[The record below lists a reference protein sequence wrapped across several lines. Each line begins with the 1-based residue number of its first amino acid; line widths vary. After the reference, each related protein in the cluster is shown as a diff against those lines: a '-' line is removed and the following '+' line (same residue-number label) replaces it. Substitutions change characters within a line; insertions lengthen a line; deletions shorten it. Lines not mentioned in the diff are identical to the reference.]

1 MTATTSLSPEQAQLV
16 FRAVLDALS
25 HPGEVLRFPAIS
37 IEIEPSISM
46 EIADHRV
53 PEALLPVLAL
63 ADLDTPVHVDDCADV
78 VRTQTSAPIVD
89 RPTARL
95 AALLKPLDDLAGFR
109 VGSAAAPEDAA
120 LISLAVHGFGHGTP
134 LRLSGPGVPGRRELR
149 VAGLPADFVAQR
161 RDLIS
166 FPAGFDLLLVAPG
179 GELVGLPRS
188 TRVEESA

>member
-1 MTATTSLSPEQAQLV
+1 QDESLRVVQVGIASLQ
-16 FRAVLDALS
+16 
-25 HPGEVLRFPAIS
+25 G
-37 IEIEPSISM
+37 ISM

-63 ADLDTPVHVDDCADV
+63 ADLDTPVHVDDCADA

-89 RPTARL
+89 RPAARL
-95 AALLKPLDDLAGFR
+95 AALLRPLDDLAGFR
-109 VGSAAAPEDAA
+109 VGSADAPEDAA
-120 LISLAVHGFGHGTP
+120 LISLAVRGFGHGTP

-166 FPAGFDLLLVAPG
+166 FPAGFDLLLVAPR

-188 TRVEESA
+188 TRVEEGA